1 METLFLK
8 SLLILLLVATVA
20 IGSTA
25 FVIPK
30 TVYSSVS
37 VSGRNNNNAA
47 AAIVVCKLLSSSDNS
62 NDGSS
67 SGGSSGSSGDAWVL
81 RNKDRTDIRN
91 FLTQRSIQSFVYLL
105 NQCREEHTVR
115 WLEKTLDFTSIERFH
130 GTGAFNQTKFP
141 EWDSVFLDY
150 MDRPD
155 EVIVIQMRQ
164 QRRQR
169 KLSGYNSYIEI
180 EYELHVN
187 PSALVR
193 RILSVREQL
202 SNEWVEDLD
211 MLMKLNDEI
220 LDTFEDYTKEAT
232 KKDLQEEDDDDDDD
246 DDDDVDTGMKIK
258 SEEEKKRHDTIFD
271 RNVLF
276 SWSQS
281 LWSPN
286 RSSSPYRKA
295 NFDLLLL
302 LATQES
308 IHRVLK
314 SYKDD
319 DEVRQETYEF
329 LLDFY
334 KDHVKNHFDGHQTYA
349 RSEDFLDEMVTSS
362 RTLIETKNEIL
373 AWVNPARV
381 AEDIVRER
389 SEVALEWMRISET
402 ISDEH
407 TDLRRL
413 LFTNMVSKSLPD
425 ETLTDV
431 IHNAVKETVEE
442 ETEQEEEG
450 STSSTT
456 AFGAFE

>member
-1 METLFLK
+1 M
-8 SLLILLLVATVA
+8 
-20 IGSTA
+20 
-25 FVIPK
+25 
-30 TVYSSVS
+30 
-37 VSGRNNNNAA
+37 
-47 AAIVVCKLLSSSDNS
+47 
-62 NDGSS
+62 
-67 SGGSSGSSGDAWVL
+67 
-81 RNKDRTDIRN
+81 
-91 FLTQRSIQSFVYLL
+91 
-105 NQCREEHTVR
+105 
-115 WLEKTLDFTSIERFH
+115 
-130 GTGAFNQTKFP
+130 
-141 EWDSVFLDY
+141 
-150 MDRPD
+150 
-155 EVIVIQMRQ
+155 
-164 QRRQR
+164 
-169 KLSGYNSYIEI
+169 

-202 SNEWVEDLD
+202 SKEWVEDLD

-232 KKDLQEEDDDDDDD
+232 KKDLQEEEDDDDDDD
-246 DDDDVDTGMKIK
+246 TDMKIK
-258 SEEEKKRHDTIFD
+258 SEVDKKDDNDDEDKNSSNDLDLLLKALGAPDAKKDNISDNTPLPSSSSAKTKSSSSSSNDDDDDDDTSNKKEEKKRHNTIFD
-271 RNVLF
+271 RNVIF

-334 KDHVKNHFDGHQTYA
+334 KDHVKDHFDGHQTYA
-349 RSEDFLDEMVTSS
+349 RSEDFLDEMLTSS

-381 AEDIVRER
+381 AEGECVC
-389 SEVALEWMRISET
+389 
-402 ISDEH
+402 
-407 TDLRRL
+407 
-413 LFTNMVSKSLPD
+413 
-425 ETLTDV
+425 
-431 IHNAVKETVEE
+431 TV
-442 ETEQEEEG
+442 
-450 STSSTT
+450 
-456 AFGAFE
+456 

>member
-1 METLFLK
+1 
-8 SLLILLLVATVA
+8 V
-20 IGSTA
+20 
-25 FVIPK
+25 
-30 TVYSSVS
+30 
-37 VSGRNNNNAA
+37 
-47 AAIVVCKLLSSSDNS
+47 
-62 NDGSS
+62 
-67 SGGSSGSSGDAWVL
+67 
-81 RNKDRTDIRN
+81 
-91 FLTQRSIQSFVYLL
+91 
-105 NQCREEHTVR
+105 
-115 WLEKTLDFTSIERFH
+115 
-130 GTGAFNQTKFP
+130 
-141 EWDSVFLDY
+141 
-150 MDRPD
+150 
-155 EVIVIQMRQ
+155 
-164 QRRQR
+164 
-169 KLSGYNSYIEI
+169 

-202 SNEWVEDLD
+202 SKEWVEDLD

-232 KKDLQEEDDDDDDD
+232 KKDLQEEEDDDDDDDTDMKIKSEVDKKDDNDDEDKNSSNDLDLLLKALGAPDAKKDNISDNTPLPSSSSAKTKSSSSSSNDDDDDDD
-246 DDDDVDTGMKIK
+246 DTSNKK
-258 SEEEKKRHDTIFD
+258 EEKKRHNTIFD
-271 RNVLF
+271 RNVIF

-334 KDHVKNHFDGHQTYA
+334 KDHVKDHFDGHQTYA
-349 RSEDFLDEMVTSS
+349 RSEDFLDEMLTSS

-381 AEDIVRER
+381 AEGECVC
-389 SEVALEWMRISET
+389 
-402 ISDEH
+402 
-407 TDLRRL
+407 
-413 LFTNMVSKSLPD
+413 
-425 ETLTDV
+425 
-431 IHNAVKETVEE
+431 TV
-442 ETEQEEEG
+442 
-450 STSSTT
+450 
-456 AFGAFE
+456 

>member
-1 METLFLK
+1 MQQK
-8 SLLILLLVATVA
+8 SV
-20 IGSTA
+20 
-25 FVIPK
+25 
-30 TVYSSVS
+30 
-37 VSGRNNNNAA
+37 
-47 AAIVVCKLLSSSDNS
+47 
-62 NDGSS
+62 
-67 SGGSSGSSGDAWVL
+67 
-81 RNKDRTDIRN
+81 
-91 FLTQRSIQSFVYLL
+91 
-105 NQCREEHTVR
+105 
-115 WLEKTLDFTSIERFH
+115 
-130 GTGAFNQTKFP
+130 
-141 EWDSVFLDY
+141 
-150 MDRPD
+150 
-155 EVIVIQMRQ
+155 
-164 QRRQR
+164 
-169 KLSGYNSYIEI
+169 
-180 EYELHVN
+180 EYELNVN

-246 DDDDVDTGMKIK
+246 DVDVDTGMKIK
-258 SEEEKKRHDTIFD
+258 SEVEKKDDNDDEDRNSLDNLDLLLKALGAADAKNDDISDNTPLLSSDDDVDTNNKKEEKKRHDTIFD

-362 RTLIETKNEIL
+362 RTLIETNNEIL

-381 AEDIVRER
+381 AEGECVCNI
-389 SEVALEWMRISET
+389 
-402 ISDEH
+402 
-407 TDLRRL
+407 
-413 LFTNMVSKSLPD
+413 KY
-425 ETLTDV
+425 
-431 IHNAVKETVEE
+431 
-442 ETEQEEEG
+442 
-450 STSSTT
+450 
-456 AFGAFE
+456 

>member
-1 METLFLK
+1 
-8 SLLILLLVATVA
+8 V
-20 IGSTA
+20 
-25 FVIPK
+25 
-30 TVYSSVS
+30 
-37 VSGRNNNNAA
+37 
-47 AAIVVCKLLSSSDNS
+47 
-62 NDGSS
+62 
-67 SGGSSGSSGDAWVL
+67 
-81 RNKDRTDIRN
+81 
-91 FLTQRSIQSFVYLL
+91 
-105 NQCREEHTVR
+105 
-115 WLEKTLDFTSIERFH
+115 
-130 GTGAFNQTKFP
+130 
-141 EWDSVFLDY
+141 
-150 MDRPD
+150 
-155 EVIVIQMRQ
+155 
-164 QRRQR
+164 
-169 KLSGYNSYIEI
+169 

-202 SNEWVEDLD
+202 SKEWVEDLD

-232 KKDLQEEDDDDDDD
+232 KKDLQEEEDDDDDDDTDMKIKSEVDKKDDNDDEDKNSSNDLDLLLKALGAPDAKKDNISDNTPLPSSSRAKTKSSSSSSNDDDDDDD
-246 DDDDVDTGMKIK
+246 DTSNKK
-258 SEEEKKRHDTIFD
+258 EEKKRHNTIFD
-271 RNVLF
+271 RNVIF

-334 KDHVKNHFDGHQTYA
+334 KDHVKDHFDGHQTYA
-349 RSEDFLDEMVTSS
+349 RSEDFLDEMLTSS

-381 AEDIVRER
+381 AEGECVC
-389 SEVALEWMRISET
+389 
-402 ISDEH
+402 
-407 TDLRRL
+407 
-413 LFTNMVSKSLPD
+413 
-425 ETLTDV
+425 
-431 IHNAVKETVEE
+431 TV
-442 ETEQEEEG
+442 
-450 STSSTT
+450 
-456 AFGAFE
+456 

>member
-1 METLFLK
+1 M
-8 SLLILLLVATVA
+8 
-20 IGSTA
+20 
-25 FVIPK
+25 
-30 TVYSSVS
+30 
-37 VSGRNNNNAA
+37 
-47 AAIVVCKLLSSSDNS
+47 
-62 NDGSS
+62 
-67 SGGSSGSSGDAWVL
+67 
-81 RNKDRTDIRN
+81 
-91 FLTQRSIQSFVYLL
+91 
-105 NQCREEHTVR
+105 
-115 WLEKTLDFTSIERFH
+115 
-130 GTGAFNQTKFP
+130 
-141 EWDSVFLDY
+141 
-150 MDRPD
+150 
-155 EVIVIQMRQ
+155 
-164 QRRQR
+164 
-169 KLSGYNSYIEI
+169 

-202 SNEWVEDLD
+202 SKEWVEDLD

-232 KKDLQEEDDDDDDD
+232 KKDLQEEEDDDDDDTDMKIKSEVDKKDDNDDEDKNSSNDLDLLLKALGAPDAKKDNISDNTPLPSSSSAKTKSSSSSSNDDDDDDD
-246 DDDDVDTGMKIK
+246 DDTSNKK
-258 SEEEKKRHDTIFD
+258 EEKKRHNTIFD
-271 RNVLF
+271 RNVIF

-334 KDHVKNHFDGHQTYA
+334 KDHVKDHFDGHQTYA
-349 RSEDFLDEMVTSS
+349 RSEDFLDEMLTSS

-381 AEDIVRER
+381 AEGECVC
-389 SEVALEWMRISET
+389 
-402 ISDEH
+402 
-407 TDLRRL
+407 
-413 LFTNMVSKSLPD
+413 
-425 ETLTDV
+425 
-431 IHNAVKETVEE
+431 TV
-442 ETEQEEEG
+442 
-450 STSSTT
+450 
-456 AFGAFE
+456 

>member
-1 METLFLK
+1 
-8 SLLILLLVATVA
+8 V
-20 IGSTA
+20 
-25 FVIPK
+25 
-30 TVYSSVS
+30 
-37 VSGRNNNNAA
+37 
-47 AAIVVCKLLSSSDNS
+47 
-62 NDGSS
+62 
-67 SGGSSGSSGDAWVL
+67 
-81 RNKDRTDIRN
+81 
-91 FLTQRSIQSFVYLL
+91 
-105 NQCREEHTVR
+105 
-115 WLEKTLDFTSIERFH
+115 
-130 GTGAFNQTKFP
+130 
-141 EWDSVFLDY
+141 
-150 MDRPD
+150 
-155 EVIVIQMRQ
+155 
-164 QRRQR
+164 
-169 KLSGYNSYIEI
+169 

-202 SNEWVEDLD
+202 SKEWVEDLD

-232 KKDLQEEDDDDDDD
+232 KKDLQEEEDDDDDDD
-246 DDDDVDTGMKIK
+246 TDMKIK
-258 SEEEKKRHDTIFD
+258 SEVDKKDDNDDEDKNSSNDLDLLLKALGAPDAKKDNISDNTPLPSSSSAKTKSSSSSSNDDDDDDDTSNKKEEKKRHNTIFD
-271 RNVLF
+271 RNVIF

-334 KDHVKNHFDGHQTYA
+334 KDHVKDHFDGHQTYA
-349 RSEDFLDEMVTSS
+349 RSEDFLDEMLTSS

-381 AEDIVRER
+381 AEGECVC
-389 SEVALEWMRISET
+389 
-402 ISDEH
+402 
-407 TDLRRL
+407 
-413 LFTNMVSKSLPD
+413 
-425 ETLTDV
+425 
-431 IHNAVKETVEE
+431 TV
-442 ETEQEEEG
+442 
-450 STSSTT
+450 
-456 AFGAFE
+456 

>member
-1 METLFLK
+1 
-8 SLLILLLVATVA
+8 V
-20 IGSTA
+20 
-25 FVIPK
+25 
-30 TVYSSVS
+30 
-37 VSGRNNNNAA
+37 
-47 AAIVVCKLLSSSDNS
+47 
-62 NDGSS
+62 
-67 SGGSSGSSGDAWVL
+67 
-81 RNKDRTDIRN
+81 
-91 FLTQRSIQSFVYLL
+91 
-105 NQCREEHTVR
+105 
-115 WLEKTLDFTSIERFH
+115 
-130 GTGAFNQTKFP
+130 
-141 EWDSVFLDY
+141 
-150 MDRPD
+150 
-155 EVIVIQMRQ
+155 
-164 QRRQR
+164 
-169 KLSGYNSYIEI
+169 

-202 SNEWVEDLD
+202 SKEWVEDLD

-232 KKDLQEEDDDDDDD
+232 KKDLQEEEDDDDDDTDMKIKSEVDKKDDNDDEDKNSSNDLDLLLKALGAPDAKKDNISDNTPLPSSSSAKTKSSSSSSNDDDDDDD
-246 DDDDVDTGMKIK
+246 DTSNKK
-258 SEEEKKRHDTIFD
+258 EEKKRHNTIFD
-271 RNVLF
+271 RNVIF

-334 KDHVKNHFDGHQTYA
+334 KDHVKDHFDGHQTYA
-349 RSEDFLDEMVTSS
+349 RSEDFLDEMLTSS

-381 AEDIVRER
+381 AEGECVC
-389 SEVALEWMRISET
+389 
-402 ISDEH
+402 
-407 TDLRRL
+407 
-413 LFTNMVSKSLPD
+413 
-425 ETLTDV
+425 
-431 IHNAVKETVEE
+431 TV
-442 ETEQEEEG
+442 
-450 STSSTT
+450 
-456 AFGAFE
+456 

>member
-1 METLFLK
+1 M
-8 SLLILLLVATVA
+8 
-20 IGSTA
+20 
-25 FVIPK
+25 
-30 TVYSSVS
+30 
-37 VSGRNNNNAA
+37 
-47 AAIVVCKLLSSSDNS
+47 
-62 NDGSS
+62 
-67 SGGSSGSSGDAWVL
+67 
-81 RNKDRTDIRN
+81 
-91 FLTQRSIQSFVYLL
+91 
-105 NQCREEHTVR
+105 
-115 WLEKTLDFTSIERFH
+115 
-130 GTGAFNQTKFP
+130 
-141 EWDSVFLDY
+141 
-150 MDRPD
+150 
-155 EVIVIQMRQ
+155 Q
-164 QRRQR
+164 Q
-169 KLSGYNSYIEI
+169 KAV

-202 SNEWVEDLD
+202 SNEWVKDLD
-211 MLMKLNDEI
+211 MLMRLNDEI
-220 LDTFEDYTKEAT
+220 LDTFEDYTTEAT
-232 KKDLQEEDDDDDDD
+232 KKDLQEEDDDDDDVDTDIKSEVEVDKKYDNDDEDKNSSNDLDLLLKALGAPDAKNDDISDNTPLSSSSSAKAKSSSSND
-246 DDDDVDTGMKIK
+246 DDDDDTNNKK
-258 SEEEKKRHDTIFD
+258 EEKKRHNTIFD

-349 RSEDFLDEMVTSS
+349 RSEDFLDEMLTSS

-381 AEDIVRER
+381 AEGECVCI
-389 SEVALEWMRISET
+389 IY
-402 ISDEH
+402 
-407 TDLRRL
+407 
-413 LFTNMVSKSLPD
+413 
-425 ETLTDV
+425 
-431 IHNAVKETVEE
+431 
-442 ETEQEEEG
+442 
-450 STSSTT
+450 
-456 AFGAFE
+456 

>member
-1 METLFLK
+1 
-8 SLLILLLVATVA
+8 V
-20 IGSTA
+20 
-25 FVIPK
+25 
-30 TVYSSVS
+30 
-37 VSGRNNNNAA
+37 
-47 AAIVVCKLLSSSDNS
+47 
-62 NDGSS
+62 
-67 SGGSSGSSGDAWVL
+67 
-81 RNKDRTDIRN
+81 
-91 FLTQRSIQSFVYLL
+91 
-105 NQCREEHTVR
+105 
-115 WLEKTLDFTSIERFH
+115 
-130 GTGAFNQTKFP
+130 
-141 EWDSVFLDY
+141 
-150 MDRPD
+150 
-155 EVIVIQMRQ
+155 
-164 QRRQR
+164 
-169 KLSGYNSYIEI
+169 

-202 SNEWVEDLD
+202 SKEWVEDLD

-232 KKDLQEEDDDDDDD
+232 KKDLQEEEDDDDDDTDMKIKSEVDKKDDNDDEDKNSSNDLDLLLKALGAPDAKKDNISDNTPLPSSSSAKTKSSSSSSNDDDDDDD
-246 DDDDVDTGMKIK
+246 DTRNKK
-258 SEEEKKRHDTIFD
+258 EEKKRHNTIFD
-271 RNVLF
+271 RNVIF

-334 KDHVKNHFDGHQTYA
+334 KDHVKDHFDGHQTYA
-349 RSEDFLDEMVTSS
+349 RSEDFLDEMLTSS

-381 AEDIVRER
+381 AEGECVC
-389 SEVALEWMRISET
+389 
-402 ISDEH
+402 
-407 TDLRRL
+407 
-413 LFTNMVSKSLPD
+413 
-425 ETLTDV
+425 
-431 IHNAVKETVEE
+431 TV
-442 ETEQEEEG
+442 
-450 STSSTT
+450 
-456 AFGAFE
+456 

>member
-1 METLFLK
+1 
-8 SLLILLLVATVA
+8 V
-20 IGSTA
+20 
-25 FVIPK
+25 
-30 TVYSSVS
+30 
-37 VSGRNNNNAA
+37 
-47 AAIVVCKLLSSSDNS
+47 
-62 NDGSS
+62 
-67 SGGSSGSSGDAWVL
+67 
-81 RNKDRTDIRN
+81 
-91 FLTQRSIQSFVYLL
+91 
-105 NQCREEHTVR
+105 
-115 WLEKTLDFTSIERFH
+115 
-130 GTGAFNQTKFP
+130 
-141 EWDSVFLDY
+141 
-150 MDRPD
+150 
-155 EVIVIQMRQ
+155 
-164 QRRQR
+164 
-169 KLSGYNSYIEI
+169 

-202 SNEWVEDLD
+202 SKEWVEDLD

-232 KKDLQEEDDDDDDD
+232 KKDLQEEEDDDDDDTDMKIKSEVDKKDDNDDEDKNSSNDLDLLLKALGAPDAKKDNISDNTPLPSSSSAKTKSSSSSSNDDDDDDD
-246 DDDDVDTGMKIK
+246 TSNKK
-258 SEEEKKRHDTIFD
+258 EEKKRHNTIFD
-271 RNVLF
+271 RNVIF

-334 KDHVKNHFDGHQTYA
+334 KDHVKDHFDGHQTYA
-349 RSEDFLDEMVTSS
+349 RSEDFLDEMLTSS

-381 AEDIVRER
+381 AEGECVC
-389 SEVALEWMRISET
+389 
-402 ISDEH
+402 
-407 TDLRRL
+407 
-413 LFTNMVSKSLPD
+413 
-425 ETLTDV
+425 
-431 IHNAVKETVEE
+431 TV
-442 ETEQEEEG
+442 
-450 STSSTT
+450 
-456 AFGAFE
+456 